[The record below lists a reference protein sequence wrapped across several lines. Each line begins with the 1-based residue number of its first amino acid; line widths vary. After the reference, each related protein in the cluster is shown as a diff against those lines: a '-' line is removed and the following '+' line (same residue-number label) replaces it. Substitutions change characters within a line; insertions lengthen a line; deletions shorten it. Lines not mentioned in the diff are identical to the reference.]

1 MSFAAEALAFAQQAA
16 GDQVMKLFSVDE
28 LNPDDMASPED
39 HGYFGPQSII
49 WRVHGDQSSLIG
61 GFRALFMQ
69 SLHIRAMEL
78 FGDHTD
84 VYEDPLGR
92 LQRTTQFVV
101 VTTYGNTAAA
111 DRMINRIR
119 AVHSRVN
126 GFDQLGNAICAND
139 PDLLLWVHNTLAEG
153 FLYAF
158 DNYGY
163 GKLTDAEKDQY
174 VAEFAVIGRKLG
186 AENVPESVEQLR
198 ASMAMLAP
206 ELGKSEKGRNGARFL
221 LKPPGM
227 PLPMLAGYSVLT
239 AAAAG
244 SLPKHAREILG
255 LPVPPGFDIAIRP
268 VATAFAR
275 TLGWMV
281 EGADRGESNFAI

>member
-1 MSFAAEALAFAQQAA
+1 MSFAAEAVAFAQQAA
-16 GDQVMKLFSVDE
+16 GEQVMKLFSVDQLQPE
-28 LNPDDMASPED
+28 DMASPDD
-39 HGYFGPQSII
+39 HGYFGPGSII

-69 SLHIRAMEL
+69 SLHVRAMEL

-101 VTTYGNTAAA
+101 MTTYGNTVAA
-111 DRMINRIR
+111 DRMIERIR
-119 AVHSRVN
+119 SVHSRVN
-126 GFDQLGNAICAND
+126 GFDQQGNPISAND

-158 DNYGY
+158 ENYGY

-174 VAEFAVIGRKLG
+174 VSEFAVIGRKLG
-186 AENVPESVEQLR
+186 AEGVPESVAELR
-198 ASMAMLAP
+198 ASMESLDH
-206 ELGKSEKGRNGARFL
+206 ELGESEKGRNGARFL

-227 PLPMLAGYSVLT
+227 PLPILAGYSVLT
-239 AAAAG
+239 LVAVG
-244 SLPKHAREILG
+244 SLPKRARQILHI
-255 LPVPPGFDIAIRP
+255 PAPPGAEVAVRP
-268 VATAFAR
+268 VATLFAR

-281 EGADRGESNFAI
+281 EGASGESNFAA